1 MLGWLL
7 MFGAT
12 LYILAALKFAQMA
25 YRAVI
30 RAYPNLKIQDASA
43 NTLGWSSG
51 VGIMRMVGRDEFLP
65 KEAPEHLVTIV
76 RKAKVAYW
84 SCALAF
90 VVFIVG
96 MLIA

>member
-51 VGIMRMVGRDEFLP
+51 VGIMRMVGRVGSCPKKLLSIWLP
-65 KEAPEHLVTIV
+65 SFVKPRWRIGLVRWHL
-76 RKAKVAYW
+76 
-84 SCALAF
+84 SCL
-90 VVFIVG
+90 
-96 MLIA
+96 L